1 MRKWAV
7 VHTRPHQEVRAE
19 ENLKRQG
26 FKTWLPMMLRSRR
39 HARRIDTK
47 REPVFPG
54 YIFVDLDVENER
66 WVAINGTYGVK
77 YLIADSRKP
86 KMLPSDFINAL
97 RHTLD
102 EEGNC
107 SLSPSGLKKGDLVKI
122 ISGPF
127 VDCVA
132 TIREMLPGDRTRLL
146 LETLGGTVVATV
158 SKGTLVSAR

>member
-1 MRKWAV
+1 MRTWAV

-54 YIFVDLDVENER
+54 YLFVDLDMDSDP
-66 WVAINGTYGVK
+66 WVSINGTYGVK
-77 YLIADSRKP
+77 YILSDSKKP
-86 KMLPSDFINAL
+86 TSLPREFIEAL
-97 RHTLD
+97 KHTLD
-102 EEGNC
+102 KDDNC
-107 SLSPSGLKKGDLVKI
+107 TLAPNGLKKGDLVKI

-132 TIREMLPGDRTRLL
+132 TIRELLPRDRTRLL
-146 LETLGGTVVATV
+146 LATLGGNVIATV
-158 SKGTLVSAR
+158 SKGALVSAH